1 MTPILIRKDP
11 NRKWEHLP
19 YDKSEFQ
26 SAINEVN
33 LSDILDYIISA
44 IDENWAPKSYW
55 SIKSKEE
62 DIFIGKLQ
70 WVIYSY
76 LVHKGLL
83 IVEDRYFGYNKSR
96 TEKYTDRYSYY
107 NPLEK
112 DLYKPIMDRMVREK
126 YLISWDSIKK
136 WANTGTSYIQTY
148 YKLGPIY
155 WRNINLEIILDN

>member
-1 MTPILIRKDP
+1 MIPILIKKDP
-11 NRKWEHLP
+11 NRYANLP
-19 YDKSEFQ
+19 YNKEDFQ
-26 SAINEVN
+26 SVIDEVD

-44 IDENWAPKSYW
+44 IEEDWAPKSYW

-107 NPLEK
+107 NP
-112 DLYKPIMDRMVREK
+112 
-126 YLISWDSIKK
+126 
-136 WANTGTSYIQTY
+136 
-148 YKLGPIY
+148 
-155 WRNINLEIILDN
+155 

>member
-1 MTPILIRKDP
+1 MIPILIRKDP
-11 NRKWEHLP
+11 NRWEHLP

-26 SAINEVN
+26 SVIDSVN

-44 IDENWAPKSYW
+44 IDEDWSPKSYW

-112 DLYKPIMDRMVREK
+112 DLYKPIMDRMVDEK
-126 YLISWDSIKK
+126 YLTSWD
-136 WANTGTSYIQTY
+136 GYVYTY
-148 YKLGPIY
+148 YKLGPVY
-155 WRNINLEIILDN
+155 WRGINLERILDEV